1 MTGTGFMKWNPM
13 NRSGRSVR
21 LARRVMEIDEVL
33 EVRIVSGFRCGSRSS
48 KIAVLPFPVPSRP
61 RSRGRSVPHRSASVW
76 CDAAHRLGFRILGDL
91 AAPDLPAEVLRS
103 ISVIALSSASWLMS
117 VMMTS

>member
-1 MTGTGFMKWNPM
+1 M

-48 KIAVLPFPVPSRP
+48 KIAAFHRFPFR
-61 RSRGRSVPHRSASVW
+61 RGLDHEVGGPHIGQLQCGA
-76 CDAAHRLGFRILGDL
+76 
-91 AAPDLPAEVLRS
+91 
-103 ISVIALSSASWLMS
+103 
-117 VMMTS
+117 